1 MANEGTD
8 QSIDSAQGRLES
20 QRQQEKDKG
29 LADIVRQYGDTFFKE
44 VDGFQALSPEVKS
57 AEAQKYFDQGKG
69 EVSAY
74 LMRLAARG
82 QWLLDHPDMTETD
95 EEKAGKAEKG
105 KDKKPVEKKESGKK
119 DSVKVPKESE
129 DNMTSLAIELKSA
142 LGKYRENLKVIV
154 QVDQNIEQA
163 QKENEQLAKLEK
175 DKKSD
180 KDLTWQIDRTISV
193 FAQAKKSLVDS
204 PNLPVDYNGKQ
215 MSLVEKNLASLVEKR
230 IALEQKKFPDE
241 DPAVIKAR
249 VMESVDAQSCPK
261 IMEQYFLG
269 LRMFDKGKM
278 PEAKAALEQ
287 FRDKDLKSFEFQ
299 NNKKLKAQEGSYLER
314 VQSTL
319 DQIDGFEKGNKD
331 FFDGARLM
339 DEQDFIGA
347 KAAFKKFLT
356 EHENDKIDAGKPD
369 LRIKAKVN
377 LRNIALLQVAD
388 VRLKFAAVPKP
399 TAGKLVDAGGG
410 KLMDSGDLYDS
421 YVKAIGEI
429 EQLIRSG
436 KFTDY
441 TDAYNEVMKGK
452 KIPSDVDFNFLSD
465 EASLDKGKPQ
475 LLELARKYREN
486 KQYDLAEQAYMQY
499 LSQHMGKLVE
509 KDQSLSYEGFLRKY
523 DSSPKVNS
531 AIQNRINDEKEKYD
545 EKAAKLGQMWVA
557 HHPWNEAEIR
567 TQMWKEAYSQ
577 MLPTETQNRQAEIA
591 GMGQA
596 SFDSPEAK
604 QAWEELASMKG
615 LNNKG
620 TWKEPFTLS
629 DEQILTVIATVPL
642 LFARVPGGAVGGLM
656 RAEGTTLSRVAMAR
670 GLRGGLTK
678 MAKLGALGLTA
689 GAALEGC
696 NLEASFFQ
704 NFDMRNYPPFLDSE
718 MKEYEGDYEEVQHT
732 AVFTG
737 EMAGNFVAD
746 TISRE
751 TGLKLDL
758 QKIFEY
764 GFYDNGN
771 KYSNMKFSSKPL
783 FKDQAGLLSI
793 IKKDMPDAQISDF
806 TFSSTGIYD
815 STKPAMP
822 GFTLTTGG
830 KSYRYT
836 FDSMGPRFED
846 VSQKKYMLFDLN
858 NSSFGNLT
866 MEMYKDHADFLDALE
881 KNTGPKKLISI
892 DKDGTSV
899 VQDKVT
905 GATSIYYS
913 DNPNKAHQLNGYK
926 DLIDFLDHRKSA
938 TGLKMI
944 LAHANIR
951 DVENVEQLFEIM
963 KRLPPNSLAF
973 SDLMKANF
981 SYAKND
987 DGMDDE
993 YRHPI
998 ETIRSG
1004 WGDCDDYAVLN
1015 GTWAYMRGYNVF
1027 VVHQPDHVFIVY
1039 SDGEG
1044 NAVAMNNSQVI
1055 PITSADEEG
1064 VRKYLSESNGG
1075 DLDSFELLVG
1085 GRPESRDKTGR
1096 GKAEP
1101 SPVKKGDATPPGGKS
1116 GSTDSGSAGSKPPNG
1131 SSKGN

>member
-8 QSIDSAQGRLES
+8 QSIDSAQGRLER

-44 VDGFQALSPEVKS
+44 VDGFQAMSPEVKS
-57 AEAQKYFDQGKG
+57 AEAQKYFAEGKG

-241 DPAVIKAR
+241 DPAVVKAR

-287 FRDKDLKSFEFQ
+287 FRDKDLKSSAFQ
-299 NNKKLKAQEGSYLER
+299 DNKKLKAQEGSYLEK

-319 DQIDGFEKGNKD
+319 DQIEGFEKGNKD

-347 KAAFKKFLT
+347 KAAFKKFLA

-421 YVKAIGEI
+421 YVMAIGEI

-486 KQYDLAEQAYMQY
+486 KRYDLAEQAYMQY

-577 MLPTETQNRQAEIA
+577 MLPSETQNRQAEIA

-642 LFARVPGGAVGGLM
+642 LFARAPGGAVGGLM
-656 RAEGTTLSRVAMAR
+656 RAESTTLSRVAMAR

-696 NLEASFFQ
+696 TTYAEFFA
-704 NFDMRNYPPFLDSE
+704 NFDMREYESFSE
-718 MKEYEGDYEEVQHT
+718 GELKQYEGDYEELNEESISGKLATQ
-732 AVFTG
+732 
-737 EMAGNFVAD
+737 FVAN
-746 TISRE
+746 TIAQE
-751 TGLKLDL
+751 TGLKLDFSKL
-758 QKIFEY
+758 YSYYFYETAQKAGETA
-764 GFYDNGN
+764 FYD
-771 KYSNMKFSSKPL
+771 KAPH
-783 FKDQAGLLSI
+783 FKDQNELLTL
-793 IKKDMPDAQISDF
+793 IKSDLPDAKITNFSASGF
-806 TFSSTGIYD
+806 TFTS
-815 STKPAMP
+815 
-822 GFTLTTGG
+822 GG
-830 KSYRYT
+830 KEYKYSV
-836 FDSMGPRFED
+836 DALGPAFED
-846 VSQKKYMLFDLN
+846 VSQKKYMTFDLE
-858 NSSFGNLT
+858 NSMKGTLG
-866 MEMYKDHADFLDALE
+866 MELFKDHNDYLAFLE
-881 KNTGPKKLISI
+881 NKSNPSKTYKISPNGI
-892 DKDGTSV
+892 TFITDKA
-899 VQDKVT
+899 T
-905 GATSIYYS
+905 GATSFFTK
-913 DNPNKAHQLNGYK
+913 DKPNEIQTIRGYQ
-926 DLIDFLDHRKSA
+926 DLIDFLDKQTNA
-938 TGLKMI
+938 AGLSGI
-944 LAHANIR
+944 LKNISIR
-951 DVENVEQLFEIM
+951 DIQSVEQLREIA
-963 KRLPPNSLAF
+963 KRLPPNSKAF
-973 SDLMKANF
+973 RDLVKGSI

-987 DGMDDE
+987 NGSSDE
-993 YRHPI
+993 YRSPI
-998 ETIRSG
+998 DTLRSG
-1004 WGDCDDYAVLN
+1004 WGDCDDYSVLN
-1015 GTWAYMRGYNVF
+1015 AFWAYMRGYKTRVIKIHSDDDDARAPHVF
-1027 VVHQPDHVFIVY
+1027 VVY
-1039 SDGEG
+1039 TDGKTG
-1044 NAVAMNNSQVI
+1044 NAFVLDVDRVTPLA
-1055 PITSADEEG
+1055 SADENGINAYLNFMWPTYGIDYDNEG
-1064 VRKYLSESNGG
+1064 GIM
-1075 DLDSFELLVG
+1075 LVAP
-1085 GRPESRDKTGR
+1085 GRPDSLDKTHHEEQPKKKVGTSGDV
-1096 GKAEP
+1096 GK
-1101 SPVKKGDATPPGGKS
+1101 
-1116 GSTDSGSAGSKPPNG
+1116 G
-1131 SSKGN
+1131 SSGGSPKGGEPTGGSGKGGG